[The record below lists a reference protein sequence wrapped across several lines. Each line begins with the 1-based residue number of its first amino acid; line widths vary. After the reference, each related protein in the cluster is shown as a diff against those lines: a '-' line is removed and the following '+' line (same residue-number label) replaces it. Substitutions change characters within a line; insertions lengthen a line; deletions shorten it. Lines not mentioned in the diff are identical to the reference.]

1 MNYFAGIFWLVLAQ
15 LQNRFFVEHLPVAA
29 YVRCL
34 KEKEWK
40 KWNSVFLLYSVWH
53 SSSWHCKDQ
62 SGKKEQIKNIS
73 ISKMKKKLRTAILKQ
88 NLLILM
94 KKRECNVPTAQMPI
108 FALFLR
114 DGVLFDGAFSL
125 WVSLNLT
132 ITFSLQYDKSLSIF
146 VFTLVLNQVK
156 SYLNMAKQKL
166 TPFQE
171 TWN

>member
-1 MNYFAGIFWLVLAQ
+1 
-15 LQNRFFVEHLPVAA
+15 
-29 YVRCL
+29 
-34 KEKEWK
+34 
-40 KWNSVFLLYSVWH
+40 
-53 SSSWHCKDQ
+53 
-62 SGKKEQIKNIS
+62 
-73 ISKMKKKLRTAILKQ
+73 MKKKLRTAILKQ

-108 FALFLR
+108 FALFLS

>member
-1 MNYFAGIFWLVLAQ
+1 MC
-15 LQNRFFVEHLPVAA
+15 AA
-29 YVRCL
+29 
-34 KEKEWK
+34 WK
-40 KWNSVFLLYSVWH
+40 KKNERNEIVCFYCTQSDILLRGIARTS
-53 SSSWHCKDQ
+53 Q
-62 SGKKEQIKNIS
+62 GKKNKLRTFQPQKW
-73 ISKMKKKLRTAILKQ
+73 KKKLRTAILKQ
-88 NLLILM
+88 NLLILI
-94 KKRECNVPTAQMPI
+94 KKRECNVPTVQMPI

-114 DGVLFDGAFSL
+114 AWVLFDGAFSQ

-156 SYLNMAKQKL
+156 SYLNMTKQKL